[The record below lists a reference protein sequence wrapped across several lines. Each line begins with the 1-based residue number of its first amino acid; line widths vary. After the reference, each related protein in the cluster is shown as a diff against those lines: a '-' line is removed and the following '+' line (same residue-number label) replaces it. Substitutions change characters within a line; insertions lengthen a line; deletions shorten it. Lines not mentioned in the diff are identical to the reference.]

1 MTFGAEIVQLL
12 LKGTLKKF
20 DPIERNL
27 RVSWALVYVGAD
39 NKTIQATGQNI
50 SDTWEWN
57 LYRDVKAIPEDRE
70 ANATL
75 LAQFNLTQADLTASA
90 YRIDNATQPPIA
102 TLGMHPFDS
111 VDTDIDFTQAK
122 EEDAFQQPL
131 FGYPFDTC
139 TCPFL

>member
-1 MTFGAEIVQLL
+1 M

-20 DPIERNL
+20 DPLERNL
-27 RVSWALVYVGAD
+27 RVSWALVYIGED
-39 NKTIQATGQNI
+39 NHTVHATGQTAN
-50 SDTWEWN
+50 DTWEWN
-57 LYRDVKAIPEDRE
+57 LYRDVKAIPEDRQ

-75 LAQFNLTQADLTASA
+75 LAEYNLTQADLIASA

-122 EEDAFQQPL
+122 EERAFEQPL
-131 FGYPFDTC
+131 FGYPFDIC
-139 TCPFL
+139 ALFFL